1 MKYGLTLFCDERAE
15 FKADQIALV
24 DRVLESFDDVSQLRS
39 RSVCAR
45 NTNDMLQVVRSSYS
59 DIQEWCQFFIKQD
72 KPVYAYVLCGLSEL
86 KGGGSQYWNER
97 HLECL
102 IVELLAYG
110 FDVVL
115 VNVKPNPKTMNEA
128 QSKWL
133 GIYIGQCR
141 QLATKYN
148 CDTLTIRIK
157 TDIHHSAVSIISQRI
172 AKDLKDRYADTVVGG
187 PVINS
192 DEPIVD
198 KSVDKSVDNS
208 KPKRRLR
215 QMIEQNEERKKANKP
230 PISSQDNIDR
240 QQLQQLAKLEEQAD
254 TKPPKPP
261 KKRTR
266 KPKASSVKIERF

>member
-59 DIQEWCQFFIKQD
+59 DIQQWCQFFIKQD

-97 HLECL
+97 QLECL
-102 IVELLAYG
+102 VVELLAYG

-115 VNVKPNPKTMNEA
+115 ATIKPNTSNPEHKR
-128 QSKWL
+128 WL
-133 GIYIGQCR
+133 GIYREQCT
-141 QLATKYN
+141 QLATKYG
-148 CDTLTIRIK
+148 CDTLPIRIK
-157 TDIHHSAVSIISQRI
+157 SPRMLAKCAETVGKRI
-172 AKDLKDRYADTVVGG
+172 AKDLKDRYADTVVGSA
-187 PVINS
+187 VIHN
-192 DEPIVD
+192 DDQAVDNPVD
-198 KSVDKSVDNS
+198 KP

-215 QMIEQNEERKKANKP
+215 QMVELKEDNEPKAEKP
-230 PISSQDNIDR
+230 RRTRPLNVDR
-240 QQLQQLAKLEEQAD
+240 QQVEQLSKDAPKANTE
-254 TKPPKPP
+254 PPKAQT
-261 KKRTR
+261 KIKRKR
-266 KPKASSVKIERF
+266 KTSTVKIERL